1 MFPTREDPEHSGRRT
16 TSPARSFRA
25 FAFLVP
31 VFALV
36 LGILGI
42 ALTGFAQAPG
52 GADVDARKA
61 ALEADLAALEKQI
74 ESQRELLSAKQ
85 REGVSLERDV
95 AILNAQIEKAKL
107 EIRARNIVVD
117 RLGGEINTR
126 GIKIDGLNAKIDR
139 ERQSLAQLIRKTR
152 QLESASLIEIV
163 LANKDLSDFLVDLD
177 SFEFIQAAM
186 QESFVE
192 LRDTRAATEEEKR
205 TLEEKRL
212 DEVELRTIQELE
224 KKKIEQRETE
234 RKRLLKITKGQEMLY
249 QQVLKNQEKTAAQ
262 IRAEL
267 FTLRGSAA
275 IPFGTALDYANAVSK
290 QTGVRPAFI
299 LGVIAEESNL
309 GANVGTGNW
318 RVDMHNPRDT
328 VPFQQITA
336 RLGLDPDKMPVSKK
350 PWYGWGG
357 AMGPAQ
363 FIPSTW
369 IIYEEEIGKLTGHNP
384 PNPWDPVDAF
394 MAAGILLRDGGAAQ
408 GTPAA
413 ERRAALCYFAGCR
426 NANKASYA
434 FYGDEVME
442 LAAKYQRQIDILQG
456 R

>member
-1 MFPTREDPEHSGRRT
+1 MFPAHTILDHGKRT
-16 TSPARSFRA
+16 PSQPLFFRA
-25 FAFLVP
+25 STLLVP
-31 VFALV
+31 AFIFAV
-36 LGILGI
+36 LG
-42 ALTGFAQAPG
+42 ASLTSFAQAPTG
-52 GADVDARKA
+52 VDVDARKA
-61 ALEADLAALEKQI
+61 ALEADLLALEKQI
-74 ESQRELLSAKQ
+74 EAQRELLGAKQ

-95 AILNAQIEKAKL
+95 AILNAQINKAKL
-107 EIRARNIVVD
+107 EIRARNLVID

-126 GIKIDGLNAKIDR
+126 GVKIDDLSEKIDR

-152 QLESASLIEIV
+152 QLESASLVEIV
-163 LANKDLSDFLVDLD
+163 LANKDLSDLLVDLD

-192 LRDTRAATEEEKR
+192 LRDIRAATAEEKKI
-205 TLEEKRL
+205 LEEKRL

-234 RKRLLKITKGQEMLY
+234 KKQILKVTKGQETLY

-262 IRAEL
+262 IRTEL

-275 IPFGTALDYANAVSK
+275 IPFGTALDYANVVSK
-290 QTGVRPAFI
+290 QTGVRAAFI
-299 LGVIAEESNL
+299 LAVIAEESNL
-309 GANVGTGNW
+309 GANVGTGTW

-328 VPFQQITA
+328 VPFLQITA

-369 IIYEEEIGKLTGHNP
+369 VLYEEEIGRLTGHNP
-384 PNPWDPVDAF
+384 PNPWNPTDAF
-394 MAAGILLRDGGAAQ
+394 MAAGVLLRDGGAAK
-408 GTPAA
+408 GTLAA
-413 ERRAALCYFAGCR
+413 ERRSALCYFAGCR